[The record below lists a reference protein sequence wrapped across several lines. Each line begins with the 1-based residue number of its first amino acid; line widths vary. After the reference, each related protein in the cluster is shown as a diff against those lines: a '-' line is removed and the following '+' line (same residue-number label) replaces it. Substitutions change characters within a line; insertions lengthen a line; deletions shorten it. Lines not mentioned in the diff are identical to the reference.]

1 MVQPLEVNVGN
12 TYAAIAIG
20 VRTGNGHP
28 SAKLGRTPYVA
39 TTKLLTYQWED
50 LGVQAKV
57 LVSTD
62 KTTTSIRTGG
72 GFFDGKYKKINQQY
86 FAIMAQGSN
95 PSEIK
100 QEIEEIAK
108 RLGADDEFSAS
119 NRKDYSQEFIRFLG
133 GGAEVEEAVQRVSGQ
148 LKNR

>member
-86 FAIMAQGSN
+86 FAIMVKGSDS
-95 PSEIK
+95 SEIK
-100 QEIEEIAK
+100 QYVDEIAEK
-108 RLGADDEFSAS
+108 LGADDESS
-119 NRKDYSQEFIRFLG
+119 VNNKRNYSGEFIRFLG
-133 GGAEVEEAVQRVSGQ
+133 GSVEVEEAVQKVLGQ
-148 LKNR
+148 SRN